1 MFKRFNNRKE
11 KLLRRN
17 YLTSQLF
24 CDMLPALRWMYKDY
38 EDLSPIE
45 AWSEALMECKELKN
59 YPRQDL
65 VIDDIVIDLEK
76 RYKVFLEEDGTETH
90 RNTDDAKRSAF
101 IVLVIMLY
109 QLACVCL
116 QREHHPR
123 EELCRAL
130 ARVTVL
136 YPLREKFCGLIRQS
150 EDKEEQAGRRI
161 EAFDIMMEL
170 ALSDEDEIEES
181 NQKKVEGIDELVE
194 EALSMDVDAMKDIEL
209 ALGRMNDRDGKIY
222 DKQLNKLRMAIDT
235 KIMASYL
242 PKNVGNF
249 ILEQKVQNQIG
260 NVETGANGF
269 TINQLRKQ

>member
-1 MFKRFNNRKE
+1 MFKRINNQKE
-11 KLLRRN
+11 KLLRRK
-17 YLTSQLF
+17 YLMSQLF
-24 CDMLPALRWMYKDY
+24 CDMLPALRWVYKEY

-45 AWSEALMECKELKN
+45 AWSEALNECKELNN

-65 VIDDIVIDLEK
+65 VIDDIAIDLEK
-76 RYKVFLEEDGTETH
+76 RYKVFIDEEGTETY

-109 QLACVCL
+109 QLVCVSF

-123 EELCRAL
+123 EELCKAL
-130 ARVTVL
+130 ARVTFL
-136 YPLREKFCGLIRQS
+136 YPLREKFCSLIRQS
-150 EDKEEQAGRRI
+150 EDEEEQAGRRI

-170 ALSDEDEIEES
+170 TLSDEDEKEES

-242 PKNVGNF
+242 PKNVGEF
-249 ILEQKVQNQIG
+249 IMEKKVQNQIG
-260 NVETGANGF
+260 NVETGANGI
-269 TINQLRKQ
+269 TINQLRK

>member
-1 MFKRFNNRKE
+1 MFKRLNNQKE

-24 CDMLPALRWMYKDY
+24 CDMLPALRWVYKEY
-38 EDLSPIE
+38 EDLSPTE
-45 AWSEALMECKELKN
+45 AWSEALKECKELNN

-65 VIDDIVIDLEK
+65 IIDDIAIDLEN
-76 RYKVFLEEDGTETH
+76 RYKVFLDEDGTETH

-109 QLACVCL
+109 QLACVSL

-123 EELCRAL
+123 EELCIAL

-136 YPLREKFCGLIRQS
+136 NPLKEKFCGLIRQS

-170 ALSDEDEIEES
+170 ILSDEDEIEES

-242 PKNVGNF
+242 PKNVSELV
-249 ILEQKVQNQIG
+249 LEKNVKTQIS
-260 NVETGANGF
+260 NCESVATGF
-269 TINQLRKQ
+269 TNNRLKK